1 MSTIKDELVKSQQL
15 LIQQRLMYVNIAN
28 ELNQKQNRVLMGD
41 QDNNALGQA
50 VIMDISGQ
58 LASTY
63 FGLNDLNISADQ
75 LARYMTNFSYESS
88 EDPVADE
95 VARKDGLSAVSADN
109 IGISD
114 QGLQA
119 LENQQKLFGKSIDRN
134 QEGQKTARSQS
145 SGIDAL
151 TGERHEGTRQEAD
164 HVMARSTVYT
174 PDWLSKAGQ
183 KKIETLTDSQT
194 NFQMINWKA
203 NRIKSDNR
211 VYSDKN
217 GNIIPVKYTEKQPDG
232 TIDITATATPNQRN
246 EAFIGSINKAVSD
259 ANDTIANSKNA
270 QKVKAA
276 QTTISELKKGNYL
289 DEKGQLNKKISD
301 QNLKNLHKMAN
312 AQDRIILADFGKNAM
327 AHFQSAGAQVL
338 MGHEVYE
345 RDMLGRTK
353 TDENNKPITK
363 TNRKGEKVH
372 RGGMKDLIIGQII
385 YYTLPPLLFEVRQ
398 GLKKGKSTDGV
409 LKRLKKSVGRI
420 TKFIISKLR
429 NIIMNITSGGLRAFV
444 KQLLSTA
451 IDVLAG
457 TLKNVLTILRDF
469 LMAIMSSIKIL
480 TNKKMSGVEKA
491 NAVMGLI
498 TTTTIGLIVNL
509 LLDELPANLEILK
522 IPIQIIVTALL
533 SNLAMKWLEQLDLF
547 NIKYGFNIAQLRQLY
562 DDASGNLNIQLNE
575 NLRASEHRYD
585 QVREELSKLEQQTM
599 ALKGINYYYDSAEE
613 TLNDINYQ
621 YDMQI
626 DFDGEWEQFV
636 FLGE

>member
-1 MSTIKDELVKSQQL
+1 MQW
-15 LIQQRLMYVNIAN
+15 
-28 ELNQKQNRVLMGD
+28 
-41 QDNNALGQA
+41 
-50 VIMDISGQ
+50 
-58 LASTY
+58 
-63 FGLNDLNISADQ
+63 
-75 LARYMTNFSYESS
+75 
-88 EDPVADE
+88 
-95 VARKDGLSAVSADN
+95 
-109 IGISD
+109 
-114 QGLQA
+114 
-119 LENQQKLFGKSIDRN
+119 LF
-134 QEGQKTARSQS
+134 
-145 SGIDAL
+145 L
-151 TGERHEGTRQEAD
+151 
-164 HVMARSTVYT
+164 
-174 PDWLSKAGQ
+174 
-183 KKIETLTDSQT
+183 
-194 NFQMINWKA
+194 
-203 NRIKSDNR
+203 
-211 VYSDKN
+211 
-217 GNIIPVKYTEKQPDG
+217 
-232 TIDITATATPNQRN
+232 
-246 EAFIGSINKAVSD
+246 
-259 ANDTIANSKNA
+259 
-270 QKVKAA
+270 
-276 QTTISELKKGNYL
+276 
-289 DEKGQLNKKISD
+289 
-301 QNLKNLHKMAN
+301 
-312 AQDRIILADFGKNAM
+312 
-327 AHFQSAGAQVL
+327 SAGAQVL